1 MSQPLLIAHRGAS
14 AQHRENAPAAWQAA
28 IAAGAGM
35 IEADVRMSADHRIV
49 ICHDPDLAR
58 IAGSP
63 DVIAETPFAGLQR
76 HTAEDAPAAPP
87 LSQLFATVP
96 PRQPILFDVKDE
108 RPVAL
113 ALLVEAALA
122 SGRENL
128 TFGLHR
134 VESLRRLR
142 ALGWRGDVLGL
153 LRDMSEAEAFFAEGG
168 TILRLWEGPALADP
182 RSLAAHVA
190 AHRPVWITT
199 GGCDGRRAGDHAD
212 ASLRQLRD
220 LGATGFLV
228 NDPAAC
234 RAVLTRY
241 AEPQA

>member
-28 IAAGAGM
+28 IAAGAAM

-49 ICHDPDLAR
+49 ICHDADLAR

-63 DVIAETPFAGLQR
+63 DVIAETPFAELQR
-76 HTAEDAPAAPP
+76 HSAEDAPAAPP

-134 VESLRRLR
+134 VEGLRRLR
-142 ALGWRGDVLGL
+142 RI
-153 LRDMSEAEAFFAEGG
+153 AE
-168 TILRLWEGPALADP
+168 LQVKRLIEPVKG
-182 RSLAAHVA
+182 VA
-190 AHRPVWITT
+190 AARVRGAGPLP
-199 GGCDGRRAGDHAD
+199 GPRAAARRTAD
-212 ASLRQLRD
+212 A
-220 LGATGFLV
+220 G
-228 NDPAAC
+228 
-234 RAVLTRY
+234 
-241 AEPQA
+241 